1 MKKRVIVLS
10 LGGSLIIP
18 DKINYQFLHQFKKI
32 ARKNY
37 NKYKFAVVC
46 GGGSIARKYIN
57 DLKAEGKNIKEQSL
71 AGIRATH
78 MNAEFMMQFFGKEAN
93 EKIPKDMKDVKNQLE
108 KNKIVFCGALR
119 YAPDETSDGTAAKLA
134 HFLKSRFINLTNV
147 NGLYSANPK
156 TNKYQQRVSQKI
168 CRLASA
174 PKTSILIKK
183 RAGAIKIGNI
193 AKKVICKIAGIKVTT

>member
-156 TNKYQQRVSQKI
+156 TSKSAKFIPSISWQNFEKMARLDAVKYRI
-168 CRLASA
+168 R
-174 PKTSILIKK
+174 I
-183 RAGAIKIGNI
+183 
-193 AKKVICKIAGIKVTT
+193 VIVRIPIYIPFLNSFEL